1 MRRFALA
8 FLICLAVVGTAI
20 AGFAFAG
27 AVAPKAATDTT
38 TVTVTMVDNRFILS
52 TDNAPVGTVIFNV
65 TNTGQTAHDFQISG
79 KSTPLMSPGATVT
92 LTIDFPQPGGYSY
105 LCSVGEHAI
114 HGMQGLFTITGSAA
128 TTTATTTGTTTG
140 TTTTTPPPVPTTV
153 KVTEKEFKIILP
165 STTKRVAYY
174 KIIKGKRTKLYRL
187 VAVQK
192 PVKAGPIH
200 FVIKNAGKLPH
211 NFVIASQQ
219 TLVFASGQTGTLN
232 VTLAKGKYKFFC
244 SITGHAALGMKGVLT
259 VN

>member
-8 FLICLAVVGTAI
+8 FLICLAVVSTAV

-27 AVAPKAATDTT
+27 AVAPKAAQDTT
-38 TVTVTMVDNRFILS
+38 NVTVTMVDNRFTLS
-52 TDNAPVGTVIFNV
+52 QSTAPVGTVVFTV
-65 TNTGQTAHDFQISG
+65 TNTGQTAHDFQIAG
-79 KSTPLMSPGATVT
+79 KTTPLMSPGTTAT

-114 HGMQGLFTITGSAA
+114 HGMQGLFTVTGSAA
-128 TTTATTTGTTTG
+128 TTTTTTGTTTTG

-153 KVTEKEFKIILP
+153 KVTEKEFKIMLP
-165 STTKRVAYY
+165 STTKKVPYT
-174 KIIKGKRTKLYRL
+174 KVIKGKKTRRFRL

-200 FVIKNAGKLPH
+200 FVVKNTGKLPH

-219 TLVFASGQTGTLN
+219 TLVLAAGQSATLD

-259 VN
+259 VI